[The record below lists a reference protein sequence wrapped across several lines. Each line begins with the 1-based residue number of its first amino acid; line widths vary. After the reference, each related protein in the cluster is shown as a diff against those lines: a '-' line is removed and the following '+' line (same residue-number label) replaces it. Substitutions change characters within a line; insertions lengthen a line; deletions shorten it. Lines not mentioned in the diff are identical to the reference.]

1 MSLTNIVTNIDLDV
15 YDHDL
20 TPTTVKAIALDGQT
34 RYVAAALLWGRVP
47 YDIGQGAGGDSDGDE
62 A

>member
-20 TPTTVKAIALDGQT
+20 SPTTIKAIM
-34 RYVAAALLWGRVP
+34 P
-47 YDIGQGAGGDSDGDE
+47 DSE
-62 A
+62 MR